1 MTGFIQIS
9 IRTTIASVLTTAT
22 TIFPNNWI
30 LAVAPRSWRG
40 TLLIY
45 ELYILYSQIDLLRG
59 NPRMIDKRLS
69 HILLVLYL
77 FFLTHG
83 DRLVQ
88 TKKTCRRKKI
98 DAVGGGGWK
107 EKKNDKGHEK
117 KNGGGKGGEEEHN
130 KIETKFVI

>member
-1 MTGFIQIS
+1 
-9 IRTTIASVLTTAT
+9 
-22 TIFPNNWI
+22 
-30 LAVAPRSWRG
+30 
-40 TLLIY
+40 
-45 ELYILYSQIDLLRG
+45 
-59 NPRMIDKRLS
+59 MIDKRLS

-83 DRLVQ
+83 DRLAQ

-98 DAVGGGGWK
+98 DAVGGG
-107 EKKNDKGHEK
+107 ERKKKMTKDTKK

>member
-1 MTGFIQIS
+1 
-9 IRTTIASVLTTAT
+9 
-22 TIFPNNWI
+22 
-30 LAVAPRSWRG
+30 
-40 TLLIY
+40 
-45 ELYILYSQIDLLRG
+45 
-59 NPRMIDKRLS
+59 MIDKRLS

-83 DRLVQ
+83 DRLAQ

-98 DAVGGGGWK
+98 DAVGGGGGERK
-107 EKKNDKGHEK
+107 KKNDKGHEK

>member
-1 MTGFIQIS
+1 
-9 IRTTIASVLTTAT
+9 
-22 TIFPNNWI
+22 
-30 LAVAPRSWRG
+30 
-40 TLLIY
+40 
-45 ELYILYSQIDLLRG
+45 
-59 NPRMIDKRLS
+59 MIDKRLS

-83 DRLVQ
+83 DRLAQ

-98 DAVGGGGWK
+98 DAVGGGVKG
-107 EKKNDKGHEK
+107 KKKMTKDTKK

>member
-1 MTGFIQIS
+1 
-9 IRTTIASVLTTAT
+9 
-22 TIFPNNWI
+22 
-30 LAVAPRSWRG
+30 
-40 TLLIY
+40 
-45 ELYILYSQIDLLRG
+45 
-59 NPRMIDKRLS
+59 MIDKRLS

-83 DRLVQ
+83 DRLTQ

-98 DAVGGGGWK
+98 DAVGGGERK
-107 EKKNDKGHEK
+107 KKNDKGHEK

>member
-1 MTGFIQIS
+1 
-9 IRTTIASVLTTAT
+9 
-22 TIFPNNWI
+22 
-30 LAVAPRSWRG
+30 
-40 TLLIY
+40 
-45 ELYILYSQIDLLRG
+45 
-59 NPRMIDKRLS
+59 MIDKRLS

-83 DRLVQ
+83 DRLAQ

-98 DAVGGGGWK
+98 DAVGGGERK
-107 EKKNDKGHEK
+107 KKNDKGHEK

>member
-1 MTGFIQIS
+1 MCVTSFIQIS

-83 DRLVQ
+83 DRLAQ

-98 DAVGGGGWK
+98 DAVGGVKGKKKMTKDTKKKMAEGR
-107 EKKNDKGHEK
+107 EGKKN
-117 KNGGGKGGEEEHN
+117 
-130 KIETKFVI
+130 TTRLRLSS

>member
-1 MTGFIQIS
+1 
-9 IRTTIASVLTTAT
+9 
-22 TIFPNNWI
+22 
-30 LAVAPRSWRG
+30 
-40 TLLIY
+40 
-45 ELYILYSQIDLLRG
+45 
-59 NPRMIDKRLS
+59 MIDKRLS

-83 DRLVQ
+83 DRLAQ

-98 DAVGGGGWK
+98 DAVGGGGGWK

>member
-83 DRLVQ
+83 DRLTQ

-98 DAVGGGGWK
+98 DAVGGWK
-107 EKKNDKGHEK
+107 EKKKMTKDTK
-117 KNGGGKGGEEEHN
+117 KKYGGGKGGEEEHN